1 MVDKYESWMDGTCV
15 KLDEYDNIVAFV
27 PGKSFDFKEKE
38 EYYKTVNIYKF
49 SKHFSQDIYVPFLEA
64 YCSALGE
71 NEYYE
76 QVLRVITMLDT
87 PGIKGMR
94 LSGQKWYEIDD
105 EQDLDIA
112 TTLFAPDDETRIN
125 LMHKRYGGFWRYPGL
140 LDFCYLVN
148 PYYPPK
154 KLKDEL
160 RASFDTLL
168 TEYPS
173 GMGVNSLLAAKNFGV
188 HKDNIIV
195 GNGAAELIKSLME
208 SFSGKTGVIRPT
220 FEEYPNRYSVEDEV
234 VFTPSNDNYTYSVEE
249 LIEFYTCNKVDNIII
264 INPDNPSGN
273 YLKKEE
279 ILRLIKWTDGQGI
292 KLVVDESFADFSDE
306 PDNSLIEQK
315 FIETYRRLYVMKSIS
330 KSYGVPGLRLG
341 ILVSSDTEAIAAM
354 KKDVAIWNIN
364 SFGEYYLQVAEK
376 YKKDYAAA
384 MDKFRVER
392 KRFYNELE
400 QISGIRVI
408 PSQANYF
415 MIEITNGMTAKE
427 LMIKLFKNHYLLIKD
442 LTSKLHDGKQYIR
455 IAIRNDVDNNKMIEA
470 LKKETFD
477 IDVRFGLEVC
487 YTPETESLLSSILKN
502 YHFDFL
508 IGSVHSVNGY
518 LYDMDAF
525 SKELLWNKNDPS
537 NFYKSYYDAIE
548 KLIQS
553 NLFDQVG
560 HPDVIKLYSIDPGYD
575 LHPTYHH
582 IARLANEY
590 NIKMEDNTKAHYSYH
605 HPDIGLNADFRNI
618 LKENNVQIVT
628 ASDAHYPNDV
638 GRCFELLDPR

>member
-1 MVDKYESWMDGTCV
+1 MQAIILAAGMGKRLKELTQNNTKCMVKVNGVSLIDRLLHQLEKQHLSRIVIVVGYEGQKLIDYIATLGIKTPISYVDNAVYDKTNNIYSLALAKNYLMEEDTLLFESDVIIEDSAIDELVKDPRDTLAMVDKYESWMDGTCV

-154 KLKDEL
+154 RLKDEL

-173 GMGVNSLLAAKNFGV
+173 GMAVNSLLAAKNFGV
-188 HKDNIIV
+188 HRDNIIV

-208 SFSGKTGVIRPT
+208 NLNGKTGIIRPT
-220 FEEYPNRYSVEDEV
+220 FEEYPNRYPVDDEV
-234 VFTPSNDNYTYSVEE
+234 VFTPSNECFTYTVDE
-249 LIEFYTCNKVDNIII
+249 LISFFAENRVDNLIV

-273 YLKKEE
+273 YLKRVE
-279 ILRLIKWTDGQGI
+279 LI
-292 KLVVDESFADFSDE
+292 KLVEWAERNNIKLIIDESFADFADE
-306 PDNSLIEQK
+306 KNNSLIDQK
-315 FIETYRRLYVMKSIS
+315 LLESYKNLYVMKSIS

-341 ILVSSDTEAIAAM
+341 ILASGDETVISAM
-354 KKDVAIWNIN
+354 KKNVAIWNIN
-364 SFGEYYLQVAEK
+364 SFAECYLQIAEK

-384 MDKFRVER
+384 MDKFRAER
-392 KRFYNELE
+392 KRFFYELNK
-400 QISGIRVI
+400 IDNIRVI

-415 MIEITNGMTAKE
+415 MIELVNGMTSKE
-427 LMIKLFKNHYLLIKD
+427 LMIKLFKNHYLLVKD
-442 LTSKLHDGKQYIR
+442 LSSKINDGKQYIR
-455 IAIRNDVDNNKMIEA
+455 IAIRNDSDNDKMLEA
-470 LKKETFD
+470 L
-477 IDVRFGLEVC
+477 
-487 YTPETESLLSSILKN
+487 N
-502 YHFDFL
+502 
-508 IGSVHSVNGY
+508 
-518 LYDMDAF
+518 
-525 SKELLWNKNDPS
+525 KEL
-537 NFYKSYYDAIE
+537 Y
-548 KLIQS
+548 
-553 NLFDQVG
+553 
-560 HPDVIKLYSIDPGYD
+560 
-575 LHPTYHH
+575 
-582 IARLANEY
+582 
-590 NIKMEDNTKAHYSYH
+590 
-605 HPDIGLNADFRNI
+605 
-618 LKENNVQIVT
+618 
-628 ASDAHYPNDV
+628 
-638 GRCFELLDPR
+638 

>member
-1 MVDKYESWMDGTCV
+1 MQAIILAAGMGKRLKELTQNNTKCMVKVNGVSLIDRLLHQLEKQHLSRIVIVVGYEGQKLIDYIATLGIKTPISYVDNAVYDKTNNIYSLALAKNYLMEEDTLLFESDVIIEDSAIDELVKDPRDTLAMVDKYESWMDGTCV

-279 ILRLIKWTDGQGI
+279 IIRLIKWTDGQGI
-292 KLVVDESFADFSDE
+292 KLVVDESFADFSD
-306 PDNSLIEQK
+306 
-315 FIETYRRLYVMKSIS
+315 
-330 KSYGVPGLRLG
+330 
-341 ILVSSDTEAIAAM
+341 
-354 KKDVAIWNIN
+354 
-364 SFGEYYLQVAEK
+364 
-376 YKKDYAAA
+376 
-384 MDKFRVER
+384 
-392 KRFYNELE
+392 
-400 QISGIRVI
+400 
-408 PSQANYF
+408 
-415 MIEITNGMTAKE
+415 
-427 LMIKLFKNHYLLIKD
+427 
-442 LTSKLHDGKQYIR
+442 
-455 IAIRNDVDNNKMIEA
+455 
-470 LKKETFD
+470 
-477 IDVRFGLEVC
+477 
-487 YTPETESLLSSILKN
+487 
-502 YHFDFL
+502 
-508 IGSVHSVNGY
+508 
-518 LYDMDAF
+518 
-525 SKELLWNKNDPS
+525 
-537 NFYKSYYDAIE
+537 
-548 KLIQS
+548 
-553 NLFDQVG
+553 
-560 HPDVIKLYSIDPGYD
+560 
-575 LHPTYHH
+575 
-582 IARLANEY
+582 
-590 NIKMEDNTKAHYSYH
+590 
-605 HPDIGLNADFRNI
+605 
-618 LKENNVQIVT
+618 
-628 ASDAHYPNDV
+628 
-638 GRCFELLDPR
+638 